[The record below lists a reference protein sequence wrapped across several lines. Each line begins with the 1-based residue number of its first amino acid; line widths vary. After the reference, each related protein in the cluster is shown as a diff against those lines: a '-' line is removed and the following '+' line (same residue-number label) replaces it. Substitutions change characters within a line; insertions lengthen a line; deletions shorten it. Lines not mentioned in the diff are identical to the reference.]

1 MSERDMNSH
10 DESHDHDGGNGAN
23 PSGEAGGNARR
34 QLARLLPAADG
45 AQTPAP
51 MPPGLLEFY
60 SPSAALIDMPPQDA
74 ALYVTWVIGG
84 LALAGLLV
92 MIFLPLDRVVTT
104 NGRLVAADGTIVV
117 QPLET
122 SIIRSINVHEGDIV
136 HKGDILAQL
145 DPTISDADVENM
157 RRQAAAYRAE
167 IARLTAEA
175 AGHDY
180 APDMSDPASVQ
191 EAADFMRRKSEY
203 SAKVA
208 NYDRQIAGLQSDLQ
222 GYEASTAMYAARAK
236 VATDVRDMRVR
247 LQHEQVGS
255 RLSTLASQDSL
266 MEIVRSQITARHDAD
281 ATRARLDAMKAQ
293 RDGYIGN
300 WQATVYQDLSAAQHH
315 LADADSSYRKALL
328 HHTLVQMRAPQDA
341 VVLSIARLSTGSVLQ
356 VASPLMTLIPVDGRL
371 EVEAMMRGLDVG
383 YVRPG
388 DRALLK
394 FAAFPYTQYGGADA
408 TVRVI
413 SADSFT
419 EGNGGNNGGMLAQ
432 QGASASGDPQ
442 SAYYRVRLV
451 IDRYTLH
458 GVPSFFHP
466 QPGMPVE
473 ADIHVGRRTMMQY
486 LLNRLIP
493 AMTDGMREP

>member
-1 MSERDMNSH
+1 MSERDMTPH
-10 DESHDHDGGNGAN
+10 DADTPDGAHDATAN
-23 PSGEAGGNARR
+23 TSRG
-34 QLARLLPAADG
+34 LARLLPATDAG
-45 AQTPAP
+45 ATA

-74 ALYVTWVIGG
+74 ALYIIWVIGG
-84 LALAGLLV
+84 LAIAGLLV
-92 MIFLPLDRVVTT
+92 MTFLPLDRVVTT
-104 NGRLVAADGTIVV
+104 NGRLVAADGTLVV

-136 HKGDILAQL
+136 HKGDILAEL
-145 DPTISDADVENM
+145 DPTLSDADVENM
-157 RRQAAAYRAE
+157 RKQAASYRAE
-167 IARLTAEA
+167 VARLSAEA
-175 AGHDY
+175 AGRDY

-208 NYDRQIAGLQSDLQ
+208 NYDRQVAGLQSDLQ

-236 VATDVRDMRVR
+236 VASDVRDMRER
-247 LQHEQVGS
+247 LQREQVGS

-266 MEIVRSQITARHDAD
+266 MEVVRSQITARHDAE

-300 WQATVYQDLSAAQHH
+300 WQATVYQDLSVAQHH
-315 LADADSSYRKALL
+315 LADADSSYRKAML
-328 HHTLVQMRAPQDA
+328 HHTLVQMRAQKDA

-356 VASPLMTLIPVDGRL
+356 AASPLMTLVPIDGRL
-371 EVEAMMRGLDVG
+371 EVESVMRGLDVG
-383 YVRPG
+383 YVRTG

-413 SADSFT
+413 SADSFA
-419 EGNGGNNGGMLAQ
+419 GGGTNVAGGMTAQ
-432 QGASASGDPQ
+432 EGGTSDTSGDPQ
-442 SAYYRVRLV
+442 AAYYRVRLA
-451 IDRYTLH
+451 IDRYSLH
-458 GVPSFFHP
+458 GVPPFFRP

-473 ADIHVGRRTMMQY
+473 ADIHVGRRTIMQY
-486 LLNRLIP
+486 LLNKLIP
-493 AMTDGMREP
+493 AMTNGMREP

>member
-1 MSERDMNSH
+1 MSERDMTPH
-10 DESHDHDGGNGAN
+10 DADTPDGTHDATAN
-23 PSGEAGGNARR
+23 ASRG
-34 QLARLLPAADG
+34 LARLLPATDAG
-45 AQTPAP
+45 ATA

-74 ALYVTWVIGG
+74 ALYIIWVIGG
-84 LALAGLLV
+84 LAIAGLLV
-92 MIFLPLDRVVTT
+92 MTFLPLDRVVTT
-104 NGRLVAADGTIVV
+104 NGRLVAADGTLVV

-136 HKGDILAQL
+136 HKGDILAEL
-145 DPTISDADVENM
+145 DPTLSDADVENM
-157 RRQAAAYRAE
+157 RKQAASYRAE
-167 IARLTAEA
+167 VARLSAEA
-175 AGHDY
+175 AGRDY

-208 NYDRQIAGLQSDLQ
+208 NYDRQVAGLQSDLQ

-236 VATDVRDMRVR
+236 VASDVRDMRER
-247 LQHEQVGS
+247 LQREQVGS

-266 MEIVRSQITARHDAD
+266 MEVVRSQITARHDAE

-300 WQATVYQDLSAAQHH
+300 WQATVYQDLSVAQHH
-315 LADADSSYRKALL
+315 LADADSSYRKAML
-328 HHTLVQMRAPQDA
+328 HHTLVQMRAQKDA

-356 VASPLMTLIPVDGRL
+356 AASPLMTLVPIDGRL
-371 EVEAMMRGLDVG
+371 EVESVMRGLDVG
-383 YVRPG
+383 YVRTG

-413 SADSFT
+413 SADSFA
-419 EGNGGNNGGMLAQ
+419 GGGTNVAGGMTAQ
-432 QGASASGDPQ
+432 EGGTSDTSGDPQ
-442 SAYYRVRLV
+442 AAYYRVRLA
-451 IDRYTLH
+451 IDRYSLH
-458 GVPSFFHP
+458 GVPPFFRP

-473 ADIHVGRRTMMQY
+473 ADIHVGRRTIMQY
-486 LLNRLIP
+486 LLNKLIP
-493 AMTDGMREP
+493 AMTNGMREP

>member
-1 MSERDMNSH
+1 MSERDMTPH
-10 DESHDHDGGNGAN
+10 DADTPDGAHDATAN
-23 PSGEAGGNARR
+23 ASRG
-34 QLARLLPAADG
+34 LARLLPATDAG
-45 AQTPAP
+45 ATA

-74 ALYVTWVIGG
+74 ALYIIWVIGG
-84 LALAGLLV
+84 LAIAGLLV
-92 MIFLPLDRVVTT
+92 MTFLPLDRVVTT
-104 NGRLVAADGTIVV
+104 NGRLVAADGTLVV

-136 HKGDILAQL
+136 HKGDILAEL
-145 DPTISDADVENM
+145 DPTLSDADVENM
-157 RRQAAAYRAE
+157 RKQAASYRAE
-167 IARLTAEA
+167 VARLSAEA
-175 AGHDY
+175 AGRDY

-208 NYDRQIAGLQSDLQ
+208 NYDRQVAGLQSDLQ
-222 GYEASTAMYAARAK
+222 GYEASTAMYAASAK
-236 VATDVRDMRVR
+236 VASDVRDMRER
-247 LQHEQVGS
+247 LQREQVGS

-266 MEIVRSQITARHDAD
+266 MEVVRSQITARHDAE

-300 WQATVYQDLSAAQHH
+300 WQATVYQDLSVAQHH
-315 LADADSSYRKALL
+315 LADADSSYRKAML
-328 HHTLVQMRAPQDA
+328 HHTLVQMRAQKDA

-356 VASPLMTLIPVDGRL
+356 AASPLMTLVPIDGRL
-371 EVEAMMRGLDVG
+371 EVESVMRGLDVG
-383 YVRPG
+383 YVRTG

-413 SADSFT
+413 SADSFA
-419 EGNGGNNGGMLAQ
+419 GGGTNVAGGMTAQ
-432 QGASASGDPQ
+432 EGGTSDTSGDPQ
-442 SAYYRVRLV
+442 AAYYRVRLA
-451 IDRYTLH
+451 IDRYSLH
-458 GVPSFFHP
+458 GVPPFFRP

-473 ADIHVGRRTMMQY
+473 ADIHVGRRTIMQY
-486 LLNRLIP
+486 LLNKLIP
-493 AMTDGMREP
+493 AMTNGMREP

>member
-1 MSERDMNSH
+1 MSERDMTPH
-10 DESHDHDGGNGAN
+10 DADTPDGAHDATAN
-23 PSGEAGGNARR
+23 ANRG
-34 QLARLLPAADG
+34 LARLLPATDAG
-45 AQTPAP
+45 ATA

-74 ALYVTWVIGG
+74 ALYIIWVIGG
-84 LALAGLLV
+84 LAIAGLLV
-92 MIFLPLDRVVTT
+92 MTFLPLDRVVTT
-104 NGRLVAADGTIVV
+104 NGRLVAADGTLVV

-136 HKGDILAQL
+136 HKGDILAEL
-145 DPTISDADVENM
+145 DPTLSDADVENM
-157 RRQAAAYRAE
+157 RKQAASYRAE
-167 IARLTAEA
+167 VARLSAEA
-175 AGHDY
+175 AGRDY

-208 NYDRQIAGLQSDLQ
+208 NYDRQVAGLQSDLQ

-236 VATDVRDMRVR
+236 VASDVRDMRER
-247 LQHEQVGS
+247 LQREQVGS

-266 MEIVRSQITARHDAD
+266 MEVVRSQITARHDAE

-300 WQATVYQDLSAAQHH
+300 WQATVYQDLSVAQHH
-315 LADADSSYRKALL
+315 LADADSSYRKAML
-328 HHTLVQMRAPQDA
+328 HHTLVQMRAQKDA

-356 VASPLMTLIPVDGRL
+356 AASPLMTLVPIDGRL
-371 EVEAMMRGLDVG
+371 EVESVMRGLDVG
-383 YVRPG
+383 YVRTG

-413 SADSFT
+413 SADSFA
-419 EGNGGNNGGMLAQ
+419 GGGTNVAGGMTAQ
-432 QGASASGDPQ
+432 EGGTSDASGDPQ
-442 SAYYRVRLV
+442 AAYYRVRLA
-451 IDRYTLH
+451 IDRYSLH
-458 GVPSFFHP
+458 GVPPFFRP

-473 ADIHVGRRTMMQY
+473 ADIHVGRRTIMQY
-486 LLNRLIP
+486 LLNKLIP
-493 AMTDGMREP
+493 AMTNGMREP

>member
-1 MSERDMNSH
+1 MSERDMTPH
-10 DESHDHDGGNGAN
+10 DASAPDGGTHGAT
-23 PSGEAGGNARR
+23 GADTGRR
-34 QLARLLPAADG
+34 LARLLPRADNDT
-45 AQTPAP
+45 TPA

-74 ALYVTWVIGG
+74 ALYIIWVIGG
-84 LALAGLLV
+84 LAIAGLLV
-92 MIFLPLDRVVTT
+92 MTFLPLDRVVMT
-104 NGRLVAADGTIVV
+104 NGRLVAADGTLVV

-122 SIIRSINVHEGDIV
+122 SIIRSIDVHEGDIV
-136 HKGDILAQL
+136 HKGDVLAQL

-157 RRQAAAYRAE
+157 RKQAASYRAE
-167 IARLTAEA
+167 VARLTAEA

-180 APDMSDPASVQ
+180 APDMSDPASIQ
-191 EAADFMRRKSEY
+191 EAADFMRRRSEY

-208 NYDRQIAGLQSDLQ
+208 NYDRQIVGLQSDLQ

-236 VATDVRDMRVR
+236 VASDVRDMRVR

-266 MEIVRSQITARHDAD
+266 MEVVRSQITARHDAD

-300 WQATVYQDLSAAQHH
+300 WQATIYQDLSVAQHH
-315 LADADSSYRKALL
+315 LADADSSYRKAML
-328 HHTLVQMRAPQDA
+328 HHTLVQMRAEKDA

-356 VASPLMTLIPVDGRL
+356 AASPLMTLVPVDGRL
-371 EVEAMMRGLDVG
+371 EVESVMRGLDVG

-394 FAAFPYTQYGGADA
+394 FSAFPYTQYGGADA

-413 SADSFT
+413 SADSFV
-419 EGNGGNNGGMLAQ
+419 GGGNSAGGMTAQ
-432 QGASASGDPQ
+432 EGGAPDVTGDPQ
-442 SAYYRVRLV
+442 SAYYRVRLA

-458 GVPSFFHP
+458 GVPPFFRP

-473 ADIHVGRRTMMQY
+473 ADIHVGRRTIMQY
-486 LLNRLIP
+486 LLNKLVP